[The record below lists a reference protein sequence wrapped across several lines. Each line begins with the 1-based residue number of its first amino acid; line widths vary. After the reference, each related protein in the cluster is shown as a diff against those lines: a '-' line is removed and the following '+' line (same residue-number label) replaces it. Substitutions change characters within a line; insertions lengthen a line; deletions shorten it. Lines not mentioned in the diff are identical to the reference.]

1 MAGAGGVEVGR
12 AAVRVVPDT
21 GGFAQKLKRELDAI
35 EDRVKVKIKVDLDT
49 NGLSAKVRA
58 AAEEAERLS
67 KIRPEVDPD
76 TDGMRREVEEA
87 AEAAEKTSKI
97 KPKVDPETSGLIRKV
112 RDAVREAQT
121 AAGDIDVKMNVHSD
135 LSAMAGRGLASM
147 TSSAISLA
155 GTLARVG
162 SIAAAATVAIGGITP
177 ALAAATAATWQF
189 TTASSTLLGGVLVTG
204 AAGAAMAFGTLKMA
218 VAGMGDALK
227 ASNPGEFS
235 EAIAKIPPAA
245 QSAARAMFD
254 LKGAF
259 SGFGAEI
266 QQSFWEPLSNI
277 GQLSVLVEPVKAAMQ
292 SLAGSMGRASAGLV
306 DFVTQGAGLAAMHSI
321 IENAATGTGRL
332 ADGFAASLK
341 SLVLLGGAAAPI
353 FTEMSNAAATWAEG
367 MAEKMQRAYDTGAL
381 QAKMESAVDMAKS
394 LWGVLTDLGG
404 IVAGVGR
411 AAMAATGSLG
421 GAFATA
427 AQGLNELVNSARG
440 QEALIGFFT
449 SMQAALQAIIPLVGQ
464 VATIIGGTLA
474 PALSG
479 AIQSLAPVVSQ
490 VLGSLNAALQ
500 AMIPGFQ
507 ALVQG
512 LAQGLQG
519 IIPAIQPLGAAFGGL
534 MSAIAPLI
542 PAIGQ
547 FLGVIGGA
555 LAAALSA
562 VTPLISS
569 LSSSFSAIGPV
580 ILTAVAAF
588 AGFAQIA
595 SIVSTVT
602 GVISSLGT
610 VLSLLTSPIGLV
622 VAGIALLAV
631 GFSQTPGAM
640 EPLKAAFMQ
649 IVQVVQQLLPVLM
662 QVGQQL
668 MAALMPAIT
677 ALIPVIVQIV
687 QTAAQIIA
695 AVAPIL
701 AIVLQ
706 LAATIIGALMPVIT
720 SLMPI
725 ISALVSIIG
734 SIVTAL
740 APVLQVIAQVIA
752 VFAQL
757 LATIIGFVASAL
769 GMILSFVAGVISGFV
784 SMAASVIGAVTGFV
798 SGVISHIASM
808 ASSVMSAATRM
819 WSHVV
824 SAFSSGVSQ
833 AVSWVGRLPGMA
845 VHAMGNVGSL
855 LVSSGKA
862 LIQGFINGIK
872 SMIGAVADAARS
884 AVQAAKNFFPHSP
897 AKEGPFSGRG
907 WVLYSGES
915 IGEAFSAGIRNS
927 SGLAR
932 AATKEM
938 MSAAS
943 ANLSAYKGDAIEVNA
958 ANNKKVAPNRD
969 YSVNIGTIVAADPN
983 KPIRDAEQLQLKAR
997 IRGGLA

>member
-35 EDRVKVKIKVDLDT
+35 EDRVKVKIKVDLDA

-76 TDGMRREVEEA
+76 TEGMRREVEEA

-147 TSSAISLA
+147 TSSAMSLA

-189 TTASSTLLGGVLVTG
+189 TTASSVLLGGVLVTG
-204 AAGAAMAFGTLKMA
+204 AAGAALAFGTLKMA

-235 EAIAKIPPAA
+235 EAIAKMPPAA

-254 LKGAF
+254 LKGSF
-259 SGFGAEI
+259 SGFGDEI

-394 LWGVLTDLGG
+394 LWGVLSDLGG

-490 VLGSLNAALQ
+490 VLGSLNAGLQ
-500 AMIPGFQ
+500 ALAPGFQ
-507 ALVQG
+507 ALVDGLGQG
-512 LAQGLQG
+512 LAALV
-519 IIPAIQPLGAAFGGL
+519 PAFQPLGAAIGAIGAAIGALLPIVGQLIASLVQAVAPIISGL
-534 MSAIAPLI
+534 LPAFMALMPAVQ
-542 PAIGQ
+542 AIGQ
-547 FLGVIGGA
+547 A
-555 LAAALSA
+555 
-562 VTPLISS
+562 
-569 LSSSFSAIGPV
+569 
-580 ILTAVAAF
+580 
-588 AGFAQIA
+588 
-595 SIVSTVT
+595 
-602 GVISSLGT
+602 LGT
-610 VLSLLTSPIGLV
+610 VLQAALQAIMPMLPIIAQMAQMIAPVIAQLATTIGGIL
-622 VAGIALLAV
+622 AGAIQAIAPFLPQIA
-631 GFSQTPGAM
+631 SAI
-640 EPLKAAFMQ
+640 MQ
-649 IVQVVQQLLPVLM
+649 ILAAIMPLLPIILQVASSLISALLPV
-662 QVGQQL
+662 
-668 MAALMPAIT
+668 IT
-677 ALIPVIVQIV
+677 
-687 QTAAQIIA
+687 
-695 AVAPIL
+695 
-701 AIVLQ
+701 
-706 LAATIIGALMPVIT
+706 ALMPVIVA
-720 SLMPI
+720 LIQI
-725 ISALVSIIG
+725 IAN
-734 SIVTAL
+734 IVTAL
-740 APVLQVIAQVIA
+740 MPVVTAVAQVIA

-757 LATIIGFVASAL
+757 LAAIIGFVASAL
-769 GMILSFVAGVISGFV
+769 GMIVSFVAGVISGFV
-784 SMAASVIGAVTGFV
+784 SMAAAVIGSVTGFV
-798 SGVISHIASM
+798 SGVISRIASM
-808 ASSVMSAATRM
+808 ASSAISAAVRM
-819 WSHVV
+819 WSSVV

-833 AVSWVGRLPGMA
+833 AISWVGRLPGMA
-845 VHAMGNVGSL
+845 VRAMGNVGGL

-915 IGEAFSAGIRNS
+915 IGEAFSAGIRNT

-943 ANLSAYKGDAIEVNA
+943 ANLSAYKGDAVEMNA
-958 ANNKKVAPNRD
+958 YNNAKAAPNRD

>member
-97 KPKVDPETSGLIRKV
+97 KPKVDPETSGLVRKV

-147 TSSAISLA
+147 TSSAMSLA

-218 VAGMGDALK
+218 VSGMKDALS
-227 ASNPGEFS
+227 ADNFADFS
-235 EAIAKIPPAA
+235 KAIADMPPAA

-254 LKGAF
+254 LKGSF

-277 GQLSVLVEPVKAAMQ
+277 GQLSTLVEPVKAGMQ

-306 DFVTQGAGLAAMHSI
+306 DFVTQGTGLVAMDSI
-321 IENAATGTGRL
+321 IENAASGTGRL

-341 SLVLLGGAAAPI
+341 SLVVLGGAAAPI
-353 FTEMSNAAATWAEG
+353 FTDMSNAAATWAEN
-367 MAEKMQRAYDTGAL
+367 MAQKMQRAYDTGAL
-381 QAKMESAVDMAKS
+381 QAKMDSAVSMAKS

-411 AAMAATGSLG
+411 AAIAATGSLG

-427 AQGLNELVNSARG
+427 AQGLNEMVNSARG
-440 QEALIGFFT
+440 QEALIGFFS
-449 SMQAALQAIIPLVGQ
+449 SMQGAIQAIIPVVGQ

-479 AIQSLAPVVSQ
+479 AIQSLAPIVTQ
-490 VLGSLNAALQ
+490 VLGSLNEGLQ
-500 AMIPGFQ
+500 AMVPGFQ

-512 LAQGLQG
+512 LGQGLAALG
-519 IIPAIQPLGAAFGGL
+519 PALQPLGAAFGQL
-534 MSAIAPLI
+534 LAAISPLL

-547 FLGVIGGA
+547 FIAVIGSG
-555 LAAALSA
+555 LASAISA
-562 VTPLISS
+562 VAPLIAQ
-569 LSSSFSAIGPV
+569 LASSFSAIGPIIV
-580 ILTAVAAF
+580 TTIAAF
-588 AGFAQIA
+588 AGFSKI
-595 SIVSTVT
+595 T
-602 GVISSLGT
+602 GIISSVSGVLG
-610 VLSLLTSPIGLV
+610 LLTSPIGLIV
-622 VAGIALLAV
+622 VGVGLLIAA
-631 GFSQTPGAM
+631 FSQVPGAM
-640 EPLKAAFMQ
+640 QPLQAAFMA
-649 IVQVVQQLLPVLM
+649 IVQAVQPLLPVLA
-662 QVGQQL
+662 QAAQQL
-668 MAALMPAIT
+668 MGALMPVLA
-677 ALIPVIVQIV
+677 ALVPVIIQIV

-695 AVAPIL
+695 AVVPIL
-701 AIVLQ
+701 AIILQ
-706 LAATIIGALMPVIT
+706 LAGTIIGALMPVIT
-720 SLMPI
+720 ALLPV
-725 ISALVSIIG
+725 ISSLVSIIG

-740 APVLQVIAQVIA
+740 APVIQVVAQVIA

-757 LATIIGFVASAL
+757 LAAIIGFVASAL

-784 SMAASVIGAVTGFV
+784 SMAAAVIGSVTGFV
-798 SGVISHIASM
+798 SGVISSIASM
-808 ASSVMSAATRM
+808 ASSAISAAVRM
-819 WSHVV
+819 WSSVV

-833 AVSWVGRLPGMA
+833 AISWVGRLPGMA
-845 VHAMGNVGSL
+845 VRAMGNVGGL

-943 ANLSAYKGDAIEVNA
+943 ANLSAYKGDAVEMNA
-958 ANNKKVAPNRD
+958 YNNAKAAPNRD

>member
-112 RDAVREAQT
+112 RDAVREAQA

-147 TSSAISLA
+147 TSSAMSLA

-177 ALAAATAATWQF
+177 ALSAATAATWQF
-189 TTASSTLLGGVLVTG
+189 TTASSVLLGGVLVTG

-235 EAIAKIPPAA
+235 EAIAKMPPAA

-254 LKGAF
+254 LKGSF
-259 SGFGAEI
+259 SGFGDEI

-394 LWGVLTDLGG
+394 LWGVLSDLGG

-490 VLGSLNAALQ
+490 VLGSLNAGLQ
-500 AMIPGFQ
+500 ALAPGFQ
-507 ALVQG
+507 ALVDGLGQG
-512 LAQGLQG
+512 LAALV
-519 IIPAIQPLGAAFGGL
+519 PAFQPLGAAIGAIGAAIGALLPIVGQLIASLVQAVAPIISGL
-534 MSAIAPLI
+534 LPAFMALI
-542 PAIGQ
+542 PAVQAIGQ
-547 FLGVIGGA
+547 A
-555 LAAALSA
+555 
-562 VTPLISS
+562 
-569 LSSSFSAIGPV
+569 
-580 ILTAVAAF
+580 
-588 AGFAQIA
+588 
-595 SIVSTVT
+595 
-602 GVISSLGT
+602 LGT
-610 VLSLLTSPIGLV
+610 VL
-622 VAGIALLAV
+622 
-631 GFSQTPGAM
+631 Q
-640 EPLKAAFMQ
+640 
-649 IVQVVQQLLPVLM
+649 
-662 QVGQQL
+662 
-668 MAALMPAIT
+668 AALQAIMPMLPIIAQMAQMI
-677 ALIPVIVQIV
+677 APVI
-687 QTAAQIIA
+687 A
-695 AVAPIL
+695 
-701 AIVLQ
+701 Q
-706 LAATIIGALMPVIT
+706 LAATIGGILAGAIQAIAPFLPQIASAIMQILAAIMRLLPIILQLASSLISALLPVITALMPVIV
-720 SLMPI
+720 
-725 ISALVSIIG
+725 ALIQVIAN
-734 SIVTAL
+734 IVTAL
-740 APVLQVIAQVIA
+740 MPVVTAVAQVIA

-757 LATIIGFVASAL
+757 LAAIIGFVASAL

-784 SMAASVIGAVTGFV
+784 SMAAAVIGSVTGFV
-798 SGVISHIASM
+798 SGVISSIASM
-808 ASSVMSAATRM
+808 ASSAISAAVRM
-819 WSHVV
+819 WSSVV

-833 AVSWVGRLPGMA
+833 AISWVGRLPGMA
-845 VHAMGNVGSL
+845 VRAMGNVGGL

-938 MSAAS
+938 MTAAS
-943 ANLSAYKGDAIEVNA
+943 ANLSAYKGDAVEMNA
-958 ANNKKVAPNRD
+958 YNNAKAAPNRD

>member
-67 KIRPEVDPD
+67 KIRPEVDPE
-76 TDGMRREVEEA
+76 TEGMRREVEEA

-112 RDAVREAQT
+112 RDAVREAQA

-147 TSSAISLA
+147 TSSAMSLA

-177 ALAAATAATWQF
+177 ALSAATAAAWQF

-235 EAIAKIPPAA
+235 EAIAKMPPAA

-254 LKGAF
+254 LKGSF

-394 LWGVLTDLGG
+394 LWGVLSDLGG

-490 VLGSLNAALQ
+490 VLGSLNAGLQ
-500 AMIPGFQ
+500 ALAPGFQ
-507 ALVQG
+507 ALVDGLGQG
-512 LAQGLQG
+512 LAALV
-519 IIPAIQPLGAAFGGL
+519 PAFQPLGAAIGAIGAAIGALLPIVGQLINSLVQAVAPIISGL
-534 MSAIAPLI
+534 LPAFMALMPAVQ
-542 PAIGQ
+542 AIGQ
-547 FLGVIGGA
+547 A
-555 LAAALSA
+555 
-562 VTPLISS
+562 
-569 LSSSFSAIGPV
+569 
-580 ILTAVAAF
+580 
-588 AGFAQIA
+588 
-595 SIVSTVT
+595 
-602 GVISSLGT
+602 LGT
-610 VLSLLTSPIGLV
+610 VLQAALQAIMPMLPIIAQMAQMIAPVIAQLATTIGGIL
-622 VAGIALLAV
+622 AGAIQAIAPFLPQIA
-631 GFSQTPGAM
+631 SAI
-640 EPLKAAFMQ
+640 MQ
-649 IVQVVQQLLPVLM
+649 ILAAIMPLLPIILQVASSLISALLPV
-662 QVGQQL
+662 
-668 MAALMPAIT
+668 IT
-677 ALIPVIVQIV
+677 
-687 QTAAQIIA
+687 
-695 AVAPIL
+695 
-701 AIVLQ
+701 
-706 LAATIIGALMPVIT
+706 ALMPVIVA
-720 SLMPI
+720 LIQI
-725 ISALVSIIG
+725 IAN
-734 SIVTAL
+734 IVTAL
-740 APVLQVIAQVIA
+740 MPVVTAVAQVIA

-757 LATIIGFVASAL
+757 LAAIIGFVASAL
-769 GMILSFVAGVISGFV
+769 GMIVSFVAGVISGFV
-784 SMAASVIGAVTGFV
+784 SMAAAVIGSVTGFV
-798 SGVISHIASM
+798 SGVISRIASM
-808 ASSVMSAATRM
+808 ASSAISAAVRM
-819 WSHVV
+819 WSSVV

-833 AVSWVGRLPGMA
+833 AISWVGRLPGMA
-845 VHAMGNVGSL
+845 VRAMGNVGGL

-943 ANLSAYKGDAIEVNA
+943 ANLSAYKGDAVEMNA
-958 ANNKKVAPNRD
+958 YNNAKAAPNRD

>member
-147 TSSAISLA
+147 TSSAMSLA

-177 ALAAATAATWQF
+177 ALSAATAAAWQF

-235 EAIAKIPPAA
+235 EAIAKMPPAA

-254 LKGAF
+254 LKGSF
-259 SGFGAEI
+259 SGFGDEI

-292 SLAGSMGRASAGLV
+292 SLAGAMGRASAGLV

-381 QAKMESAVDMAKS
+381 QAKMASAVDMAKS

-490 VLGSLNAALQ
+490 VLGSLNAGLQ
-500 AMIPGFQ
+500 ALAPGFQ
-507 ALVQG
+507 ALVDGLGQG
-512 LAQGLQG
+512 LAALV
-519 IIPAIQPLGAAFGGL
+519 PAFQPLGAAIGAIGAAIGALLPIVGQLIASLVQAVAPIISGL
-534 MSAIAPLI
+534 LPAFMALI
-542 PAIGQ
+542 PAVQAIGQ
-547 FLGVIGGA
+547 A
-555 LAAALSA
+555 
-562 VTPLISS
+562 
-569 LSSSFSAIGPV
+569 
-580 ILTAVAAF
+580 
-588 AGFAQIA
+588 
-595 SIVSTVT
+595 
-602 GVISSLGT
+602 LGT
-610 VLSLLTSPIGLV
+610 VL
-622 VAGIALLAV
+622 
-631 GFSQTPGAM
+631 Q
-640 EPLKAAFMQ
+640 
-649 IVQVVQQLLPVLM
+649 
-662 QVGQQL
+662 
-668 MAALMPAIT
+668 AALQAIMPMLPIIAQMAQMI
-677 ALIPVIVQIV
+677 APVI
-687 QTAAQIIA
+687 A
-695 AVAPIL
+695 
-701 AIVLQ
+701 Q
-706 LAATIIGALMPVIT
+706 LAATIGGILAGAIQAIAPFLPQIASAIMQILAAIMPLLPIILQLASSLISALLPVITALMPVIVALIQVIANIVT
-720 SLMPI
+720 ALMPI
-725 ISALVSIIG
+725 IV
-734 SIVTAL
+734 V
-740 APVLQVIAQVIA
+740 VAQVIA

-915 IGEAFSAGIRNS
+915 IGEAFSAGIRNT

>member
-49 NGLSAKVRA
+49 NGLSEKVRA

-112 RDAVREAQT
+112 RDAAREAQA

-147 TSSAISLA
+147 TSSAMSLA

-162 SIAAAATVAIGGITP
+162 SIAAGAAVAIGGITP

-189 TTASSTLLGGVLVTG
+189 TTASSVLLGGVLVTG

-218 VAGMGDALK
+218 VSGMKDALS
-227 ASNPGEFS
+227 ADNFADFS
-235 EAIAKIPPAA
+235 KAIADMPPAA

-254 LKGAF
+254 LKGSF

-277 GQLSVLVEPVKAAMQ
+277 GQLSTLVEPVKAGMQ

-306 DFVTQGAGLAAMHSI
+306 DFVTQGTGLVAMDSI
-321 IENAATGTGRL
+321 IENAASGTGRL

-341 SLVLLGGAAAPI
+341 SLVVLGGAAAPI
-353 FTEMSNAAATWAEG
+353 FTDMSNAAATWAEN
-367 MAEKMQRAYDTGAL
+367 MAQKMQHAYDTGAL
-381 QAKMESAVDMAKS
+381 QAKMDSAVSMAKS

-411 AAMAATGSLG
+411 AAIAATGSLG

-427 AQGLNELVNSARG
+427 AQGLNEMVNSARG
-440 QEALIGFFT
+440 QEALIGFFS
-449 SMQAALQAIIPLVGQ
+449 SMQGAIQAIIPVVGQ

-474 PALSG
+474 PALSS
-479 AIQSLAPVVSQ
+479 AIQSLAPIVTQ
-490 VLGSLNAALQ
+490 VLGALNEGLQ
-500 AMIPGFQ
+500 AMAPGFQ

-512 LAQGLQG
+512 LGQGLAALA
-519 IIPAIQPLGAAFGGL
+519 PAFQPLGAAIGAIGAAIGALLPIVGQLIASLVQAVAPIISGL
-534 MSAIAPLI
+534 LPAFMALMPAVQ
-542 PAIGQ
+542 AIGQ
-547 FLGVIGGA
+547 A
-555 LAAALSA
+555 
-562 VTPLISS
+562 
-569 LSSSFSAIGPV
+569 
-580 ILTAVAAF
+580 
-588 AGFAQIA
+588 
-595 SIVSTVT
+595 
-602 GVISSLGT
+602 LGT
-610 VLSLLTSPIGLV
+610 VL
-622 VAGIALLAV
+622 
-631 GFSQTPGAM
+631 Q
-640 EPLKAAFMQ
+640 
-649 IVQVVQQLLPVLM
+649 
-662 QVGQQL
+662 
-668 MAALMPAIT
+668 AALQAIMPMLPIIAQMAQMI
-677 ALIPVIVQIV
+677 APVI
-687 QTAAQIIA
+687 A
-695 AVAPIL
+695 
-701 AIVLQ
+701 Q
-706 LAATIIGALMPVIT
+706 LAATIGGILAGAIQAIAPFLPQIASAIMQILAAIMPLLPIILQVASSLISALLPVITALMPVIVA
-720 SLMPI
+720 LIQI
-725 ISALVSIIG
+725 IAN
-734 SIVTAL
+734 IVTAL
-740 APVLQVIAQVIA
+740 MPVVTAVAQVIA

-757 LATIIGFVASAL
+757 LAAIIGFVASAL
-769 GMILSFVAGVISGFV
+769 GMIVSFVAGVISGFV
-784 SMAASVIGAVTGFV
+784 SMAAAVIGSVTGFV
-798 SGVISHIASM
+798 SGVISRIASM
-808 ASSVMSAATRM
+808 ASSAISAAVRM
-819 WSHVV
+819 WSSVV

-833 AVSWVGRLPGMA
+833 AISWVGRLPGMA
-845 VHAMGNVGSL
+845 VRAMGNVGGL

-915 IGEAFSAGIRNS
+915 IGEAFSAGIRNT

-938 MSAAS
+938 MTAAS
-943 ANLSAYKGDAIEVNA
+943 ANLSAYKGDAVEMNA
-958 ANNKKVAPNRD
+958 YNNAKVAPNRD